1 MKTISGIWI
10 SLLLSFPVCAA
21 VLLDGKTLTPALI
34 AGIADGEPVRI
45 APDSLAAMRRSHEIL
60 IKTAGTEQPVYGLT
74 RGVGLN
80 KDKKVT
86 MPDTEFN
93 LHLLRAHG
101 GGTGKPLSV
110 RQTRAVMATRLN
122 MLLTGGSGAHP
133 DLAGM
138 YLRFLNQF
146 ITPLVPSAGSV
157 GEADITQL
165 SHIGLAM
172 SGEGDVDYRGK
183 QMKATEALK
192 AAGIP
197 LFRPSAKDALSV
209 ISSNAVSSAMAA
221 LALYDAARLTDLSFA
236 VYALALE
243 ALNGNIHPFTAE
255 VLQQRPYPAVT
266 ESGQILRL
274 LLRGSSLSE
283 PDPDRRLQDPLS
295 FRSALF
301 FLADLRDSYQRA
313 YHRLLIQLNSTDD
326 NPVVIPPGKNYPA
339 GAVIPS
345 ANFEPLPWVT
355 AFEQFSLSVARY
367 SLLCAQQLIVLNT
380 PAFTGLSR
388 FLATEE
394 TVHAFGAIEK
404 DMMALA
410 LHNKSLAMPLSMDY
424 LPVAGGIEDIATR
437 APAVTQHLQ
446 QQIDN
451 CYELLSILLI
461 HSAQAVDLR
470 RQQNPHFRLAQHTA
484 SLYDVVRASA
494 AFMQSDKAIRPDVQ
508 TLAGILRDHHN
519 DIIRSLYAI
528 HQYPHHQRR
537 CDRRTKAKTD

>member
-1 MKTISGIWI
+1 M
-10 SLLLSFPVCAA
+10 LLSFPVCAA

-34 AGIADGEPVRI
+34 ARIADGEPVRI

-110 RQTRAVMATRLN
+110 RQTRALMATRLN

-283 PDPDRRLQDPLS
+283 PDPDRRLQDPL
-295 FRSALF
+295 RSLF
-301 FLADLRDSYQRA
+301 PGRPEG
-313 YHRLLIQLNSTDD
+313 QLSAC
-326 NPVVIPPGKNYPA
+326 IPPVTY
-339 GAVIPS
+339 S
-345 ANFEPLPWVT
+345 A
-355 AFEQFSLSVARY
+355 
-367 SLLCAQQLIVLNT
+367 
-380 PAFTGLSR
+380 
-388 FLATEE
+388 
-394 TVHAFGAIEK
+394 
-404 DMMALA
+404 
-410 LHNKSLAMPLSMDY
+410 
-424 LPVAGGIEDIATR
+424 
-437 APAVTQHLQ
+437 
-446 QQIDN
+446 
-451 CYELLSILLI
+451 
-461 HSAQAVDLR
+461 
-470 RQQNPHFRLAQHTA
+470 
-484 SLYDVVRASA
+484 
-494 AFMQSDKAIRPDVQ
+494 
-508 TLAGILRDHHN
+508 
-519 DIIRSLYAI
+519 
-528 HQYPHHQRR
+528 
-537 CDRRTKAKTD
+537 